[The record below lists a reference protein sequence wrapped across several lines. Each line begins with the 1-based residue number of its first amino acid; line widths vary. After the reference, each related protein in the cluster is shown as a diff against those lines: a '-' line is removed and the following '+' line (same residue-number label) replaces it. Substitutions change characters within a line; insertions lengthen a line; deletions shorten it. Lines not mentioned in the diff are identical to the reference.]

1 MDIHVTARSIRI
13 HKAIKEHALM
23 QILKFEHLFDPIQ
36 RCDVIFSREGK
47 TTETQVVEII
57 ISANGRTLTAKE
69 HSDDFHKSIDL
80 ASGKIEHQ
88 LSTVKSKLK
97 TRGKI
102 AAKKSS
108 KLSS

>member
-13 HKAIKEHALM
+13 HKAIKEHALF

-47 TTETQVVEII
+47 TTETQVVEILLY
-57 ISANGRTLTAKE
+57 ANGRTLTAKE
-69 HSDDFHKSIDL
+69 RTDDFHKSIDL
-80 ASGKIEHQ
+80 ASDKIEHQ

-97 TRGKI
+97 TRRKVTS
-102 AAKKSS
+102 KKSS
-108 KLSS
+108 K